1 MATLTLDQKIAAAA
15 EVYKSGQ
22 TASRPALAKV
32 KRLIKQKVLSAEL
45 TLQLAADQDAVPSCP

>member
-1 MATLTLDQKIAAAA
+1 MATLTLDQRISAAA

-32 KRLIKQKVLSAEL
+32 KRLIKAKVLSAEL
-45 TLQLAADQDAVPSCP
+45 ARSLAAAEDAVPSCP